1 MFDIYVKE
9 RTVAVS
15 IELVKELRERTG
27 AGVKECK
34 DILVQTEGNI
44 NKAIEILRERGIEAA
59 AKKATRE
66 AKEGLIGIY
75 VHYGSRIVGMIEL
88 NCETDFVGR
97 TEEFGALANALAQHV
112 VALNPRYI
120 TEAEVT
126 DEAVTESGLTR
137 EKFIEESVLLAQPF
151 VKEPSRTIEEK
162 LKEAIAKLGE
172 NIVVRRFVRYEVGA

>member
-1 MFDIYVKE
+1 MTVRRGI
-9 RTVAVS
+9 VAVS

-34 DILVQTEGNI
+34 DILEQTEGNI
-44 NKAIEILRERGIEAA
+44 NKAIELLRERGIEAA
-59 AKKATRE
+59 AKKASRE
-66 AKEGLIGIY
+66 AKEGLIGVY
-75 VHYGSRIVGMIEL
+75 VHYGSRIVGIVEL

-97 TEEFGALANALAQHV
+97 TEEFSTLANSLAQHV

-120 TEAEVT
+120 TVDEVT
-126 DEAVTESGLTR
+126 DAAVAESGQPR
-137 EKFIEESVLLAQPF
+137 EKFIEENVLLAQPF
-151 VKEPSRTIEEK
+151 VKDSSRTIEEK